1 MEEVQGDRTKNNN
14 IEHGP
19 GQSSKGLCFRQRGE
33 EEMTLEFIYPTIFI
47 LGWAIGVGHG
57 RLYEINKAFKEAK
70 RK

>member
-1 MEEVQGDRTKNNN
+1 
-14 IEHGP
+14 
-19 GQSSKGLCFRQRGE
+19 
-33 EEMTLEFIYPTIFI
+33 MTLEFIYPTIFI